1 MGIFGFFSQR
11 KREKVRKEAAR
22 FRDIEVL
29 ESRKGDYGK
38 FREKL
43 LGSSTIMLIIG
54 KRGSGKTSLGMK
66 LLELF
71 HYKTAGDRQCYVVGY
86 SKTRLPRWVKKV
98 DAVGDAPENSVVLI
112 DEGAIGYFSRDSMK
126 QANKILSKMMT
137 IARHKNLTLIII
149 TQNSAMIDVNVLRL
163 ADTLLFKEPSLLQ
176 SRFER
181 KALRDMF
188 EKVAPLFDGM
198 EDAVS
203 NFYVWDD
210 DFEGIVS
217 YQLPGFWDDEISKSF
232 KNFGK

>member
-1 MGIFGFFSQR
+1 MGIFGFFSER
-11 KREKVRKEAAR
+11 KREKVRKEAVR

-29 ESRKGDYGK
+29 ESRKGDYGR

-71 HYKTAGDRQCYVVGY
+71 HYKTAGDRQCFVVGY

-198 EDAVS
+198 EDAVK

-217 YQLPGFWDDEISKSF
+217 YQLPGFWDDDISKSF